1 MIENIAGLLAQD
13 KYALSSRLGK
23 FPSDCVV
30 LSIDLES
37 LGTKPGC
44 IILSIGASAHI
55 PDIATPIT
63 FHVNI
68 DIEEQK
74 KRGLVEDPATRA
86 WWAMQSAEAWAA
98 ATDNAVHPDAAYLR
112 FTDFLRS
119 VEDISE
125 TPRSKWHFVGNGPS
139 FDMSLLDAFIA
150 TCPGSKGQWPF
161 WRERCLRTVADLSGV
176 YPDRSQGTHHNA
188 SVDAVNQGNAYV
200 AGVKLLENQL
210 AVCETLLSSIPTRLF
225 SYWSETEALA
235 LLQLIGLPYDRAELA
250 WARVMRGHSDISIA
264 ELVHDAMDENA

>member
-13 KYALSSRLGK
+13 KFALSHRLSK

-30 LSIDLES
+30 LSIDLET

-55 PDIATPIT
+55 PFVDTPIT

-74 KRGLVEDPATRA
+74 KRGLIEDPATRA
-86 WWAMQSAEAWAA
+86 WWTTQSAEAWAA
-98 ATDNAVHPDAAYLR
+98 ATENAIHPDAAYLQ
-112 FTDFLRS
+112 FTDFLRA
-119 VEDISE
+119 VEHVSR
-125 TPRSKWHFVGNGPS
+125 TTRAQWHFVGNGPS
-139 FDMSLLDAFIA
+139 FDMGLLEAFIT
-150 TCPGSKGQWPF
+150 TCPGPKSQWPF

-176 YPDRSQGTHHNA
+176 YPDRAQGMHHNA

-200 AGVKLLENQL
+200 GGVKLLENQL
-210 AVCETLLSSIPTRLF
+210 AVCENLLSSIPVRLF
-225 SYWSETEALA
+225 SYWSKPEAIE
-235 LLQLIGLPYDRAELA
+235 LLQLIGLPKDRAELA

-264 ELVHDAMDENA
+264 ELVHDSMSENA